1 MLKMYFLKIMMLTF
15 LVIKK
20 NKERK
25 QNFALYLEYYCIQS
39 QICCNEFIRKKRS
52 PKRMRSG
59 KRLRYSILVFIFINE
74 HKACLRQ
81 FYW

>member
-39 QICCNEFIRKKRS
+39 QICCNEFIRKKKVS
-52 PKRMRSG
+52 KTHAFWEKVKFQHFSLHFYKRT
-59 KRLRYSILVFIFINE
+59 
-74 HKACLRQ
+74 
-81 FYW
+81 